1 MAEEKKNPLIG
12 AFRSPPPKEA
22 AKAPPDAK
30 VAESVKPSTADKPIP
45 AAQKP
50 AEPVKPVIPPK
61 AEETKAAP
69 KPNGTATPVKPTEEY
84 LAHPAARGA
93 EAGQVSGTVPVSA
106 DKPYRDAAAAHHAA
120 GRTASGDGRAHRAA
134 AAAVSGAAQR
144 WDGTGCGHRGVYG
157 QAAGITER
165 METVLLHRDGR
176 TAHRAA
182 AYRTAGTGNFGKR
195 RSGTWMQAAKPLT

>member
-61 AEETKAAP
+61 AEETKDAP
-69 KPNGTATPVKPTEEY
+69 KPNGTATPSTVEVPESS
-84 LAHPAARGA
+84 A
-93 EAGQVSGTVPVSA
+93 ERSVRPF
-106 DKPYRDAAAAHHAA
+106 HAISRFSMFI
-120 GRTASGDGRAHRAA
+120 G
-134 AAAVSGAAQR
+134 
-144 WDGTGCGHRGVYG
+144 
-157 QAAGITER
+157 
-165 METVLLHRDGR
+165 LLL
-176 TAHRAA
+176 
-182 AYRTAGTGNFGKR
+182 
-195 RSGTWMQAAKPLT
+195 S

>member
-69 KPNGTATPVKPTEEY
+69 KPNGTATPVKPTEEK
-84 LAHPAARGA
+84 PAAFYGA
-93 EAGQVSGTVPVSA
+93 GFQRSGISA
-106 DKPYRDAAAAHHAA
+106 DHP
-120 GRTASGDGRAHRAA
+120 
-134 AAAVSGAAQR
+134 V
-144 WDGTGCGHRGVYG
+144 
-157 QAAGITER
+157 
-165 METVLLHRDGR
+165 
-176 TAHRAA
+176 
-182 AYRTAGTGNFGKR
+182 
-195 RSGTWMQAAKPLT
+195 